1 MGRRVGAPSSVRST
15 SSARR
20 GCHQGPAPRRSASA
34 RRWAQTAGWYG
45 NACQRNQSR
54 HHGAGE
60 SGRGLFHGRPHDGFG
75 DSRKLTARTA
85 VSSMVASS
93 STCPSARKMCSFSL
107 VERAIVWRKSL
118 SSFGRRCSIP
128 RGTDHRVRSLHRC
141 GGRGPAGET
150 PPGSD
155 SVARGPCAGAG
166 ALEPSS
172 PVGPAI
178 SLRLGLSATSSQV
191 WIPASCRNW
200 TFVSASMSWGA
211 VVAVASRRSQ
221 LSTVR
226 PVSESGTRRL
236 SSTNRA
242 KVSVTLVDN

>member
-1 MGRRVGAPSSVRST
+1 MTQIFPARRALAQLPQCAQLIVAAADAAVWFPNVRAPDLVTKSIGTWRGMGRRVGAPSSVRST

-75 DSRKLTARTA
+75 DSRKTHRPTA

-118 SSFGRRCSIP
+118 SSFW
-128 RGTDHRVRSLHRC
+128 
-141 GGRGPAGET
+141 A
-150 PPGSD
+150 
-155 SVARGPCAGAG
+155 
-166 ALEPSS
+166 AL
-172 PVGPAI
+172 
-178 SLRLGLSATSSQV
+178 
-191 WIPASCRNW
+191 
-200 TFVSASMSWGA
+200 
-211 VVAVASRRSQ
+211 
-221 LSTVR
+221 
-226 PVSESGTRRL
+226 
-236 SSTNRA
+236 
-242 KVSVTLVDN
+242 